1 METFISIDCL
11 YEIGGIGH
19 MPFVDVKLVG
29 KLTEEQKAEIA
40 ERFTQILEEVARKPP
55 EYVYVV
61 FDEID
66 RGNWAMAGKLFSNK

>member
-1 METFISIDCL
+1 
-11 YEIGGIGH
+11 

-29 KLTEEQKAEIA
+29 KLTERQKAEIA
-40 ERFTQILEEVARKPP
+40 DRFTQILEEVAGKSP

-66 RGNWAMAGKLFSNK
+66 RENWAMAGKLFSNK